1 MALMSSQ
8 TTTATSVDGKMAKDE
23 VIRSADALATIR
35 AKFEPRSKV
44 PLSKEL
50 DAFTHALHAIREELN
65 SLRLDIKTLEA
76 SVSGIHAGTRALESH
91 HPFTNVATDKA
102 SPRRPSRLRQTA
114 NIARHVSALL
124 DGATLSG
131 DE

>member
-50 DAFTHALHAIREELN
+50 DAFTHALHAIHEELN

-102 SPRRPSRLRQTA
+102 SPRRPSRLRQTSK
-114 NIARHVSALL
+114 IAQHVSALL
-124 DGATLSG
+124 DGATFSG

>member
-8 TTTATSVDGKMAKDE
+8 TTTATSDDGKTAKDE

-35 AKFEPRSKV
+35 AKFEPKPKV

-76 SVSGIHAGTRALESH
+76 SVLGINAGKRALESH
-91 HPFTNVATDKA
+91 HPFTNVVTDKA
-102 SPRRPSRLRQTA
+102 SPRRPSRLRQTS

-124 DGATLSG
+124 EGATLSG